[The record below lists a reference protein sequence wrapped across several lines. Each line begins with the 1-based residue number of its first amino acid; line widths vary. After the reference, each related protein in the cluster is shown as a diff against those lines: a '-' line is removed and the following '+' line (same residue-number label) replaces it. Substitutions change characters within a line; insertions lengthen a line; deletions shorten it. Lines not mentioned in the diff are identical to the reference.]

1 MSDWCARI
9 SGEAGT
15 LVLDVDLS
23 GGAEPLALIGPN
35 GSGKTTLLRILAGAH
50 GPVAGSIRI
59 GDTVL
64 LDSASGI
71 DLAAEERNV
80 GYLPQGYGL
89 FPHLSVV
96 DNVAFGLS
104 TGSKKTSPEQRRA
117 QALAAL
123 DELECIHLANRTPGR
138 LSGGESQRVAL
149 ARALVIEPRLL
160 LLDEPVAALDAT
172 ARRSVRAFLARRL
185 RSLGRPSIVVTHDVR
200 DVMALGADVCVL
212 EAGHVTQRGSVQE
225 LRAAPATDFIA
236 EFVGVD

>member
-64 LDSASGI
+64 LDSAAGV

-104 TGSKKTSPEQRRA
+104 TGSKKTSPDQRRA

-185 RSLGRPSIVVTHDVR
+185 RSLGRPSIVVTHNVR

-212 EAGHVTQRGSVQE
+212 EAGRVTQRGSVQE